1 MISSID
7 SISSFKILA
16 YLINLLETNKT
27 LGMQLESI
35 ERISYIVNFMSIGTK
50 TEPERIDA
58 NKTAAHSGLLSEIIE
73 ILSYFKKKFR
83 IKTGYDEDKETLEDR
98 ISTLE
103 KHDKWQYNEIT
114 KISQG
119 IDDIKD
125 ALLKDNIEK
134 KRKSILDFC
143 SSLSNNQKQNNEAFN
158 DIFRTYAEYEQIL
171 KDNKL
176 ENGQAEESM
185 KFIREKYQEK
195 LRNGEFN
202 I

>member
-1 MISSID
+1 MDVIENLTQVD
-7 SISSFKILA
+7 YLLFVLWFFAILFGVK
-16 YLINLLETNKT
+16 ET
-27 LGMQLESI
+27 
-35 ERISYIVNFMSIGTK
+35 
-50 TEPERIDA
+50 
-58 NKTAAHSGLLSEIIE
+58 IE

-83 IKTGYDEDKETLEDR
+83 IKTGTEEHKETLEDR
-98 ISTLE
+98 IATLE
-103 KHDKWQYNEIT
+103 KHDKWQYNEIS

>member
-1 MISSID
+1 MD
-7 SISSFKILA
+7 FFK
-16 YLINLLETNKT
+16 TNWVAFFIT
-27 LGMQLESI
+27 L
-35 ERISYIVNFMSIGTK
+35 FAIGFAVK
-50 TEPERIDA
+50 
-58 NKTAAHSGLLSEIIE
+58 EIIE
-73 ILSYFKKKFR
+73 IAIYFKKKFR
-83 IKTGYDEDKETLEDR
+83 VKLGYEEDKETIEKR
-98 ISTLE
+98 IATLE
-103 KHDKWQYNEIT
+103 EHDKWQYNEIS

-125 ALLKDNIEK
+125 TLLKDNIEK

-158 DIFRTYAEYEQIL
+158 DIFRTYADYEQIL
-171 KDNKL
+171 KDNKM

-202 I
+202 N